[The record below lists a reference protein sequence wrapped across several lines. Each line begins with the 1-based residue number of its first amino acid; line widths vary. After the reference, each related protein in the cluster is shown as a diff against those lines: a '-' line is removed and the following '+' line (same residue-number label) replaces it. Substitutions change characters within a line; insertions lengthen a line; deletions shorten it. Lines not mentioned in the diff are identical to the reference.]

1 MVAYKKAKD
10 ELINDLNDAI
20 NKVSM
25 KIQNKPLVLDLKKLE
40 T

>member
-25 KIQNKPLVLDLKKLE
+25 KI
-40 T
+40 

>member
-10 ELINDLNDAI
+10 ELFNDLNDAI

-25 KIQNKPLVLDLKKLE
+25 KI
-40 T
+40 